1 MQTVPYFP
9 KSSNSVNPRH
19 LFSSE
24 SFSCFWCIP
33 RSPCLWMTWPLTW
46 CPETLARVG
55 LELYIDL
62 KNQVESLLK
71 LRISV
76 KKSGFLVSHKQ
87 VQREL
92 QKQMVHCPTV
102 VFPSVHYSMKDLG
115 LQSTLGKARRVG
127 VAAARPRK
135 GLGRASRLATLP
147 KRTRLQLFAG
157 NIHPTAMWG
166 SQALGVATSTL
177 QQYRVQVAK
186 RAGFRKPLGCLMVAH
201 RLFMD
206 EHVDPQHSVIEVQ
219 LSTWLKIVRD
229 VKPEVLPTLNKAW
242 MLHAD
247 KILNSSKHWLYGRGP
262 LTATLCVLKDLGWS
276 VRALDDW
283 RDPHDVRWDPSA
295 RLVTVPAC
303 CKLCE
308 CNKSTVCGFK
318 HRAIKVVVVLLME
331 VISLFLAS
339 N

>member
-1 MQTVPYFP
+1 MDDMAFDLV
-9 KSSNSVNPRH
+9 SRNPVA
-19 LFSSE
+19 
-24 SFSCFWCIP
+24 
-33 RSPCLWMTWPLTW
+33 
-46 CPETLARVG
+46 LARVG

-115 LQSTLGKARRVG
+115 VQSMLGKARRVG
-127 VAAARPRK
+127 VAAARRK

-147 KRTRLQLFAG
+147 RKRPIAAFCW
-157 NIHPTAMWG
+157 HPPHCHVG
-166 SQALGVATSTL
+166 FSALGVATSTL

-229 VKPEVLPTLNKAW
+229 VKPEVLPTLNKTW

-295 RLVTVPAC
+295 RLVSVPGC